1 MPSAYYLWTF
11 AYAASAA
18 VLAAAAAWWVAPNAP
33 QGMLISAMS
42 AATLVIAARNSYADR
57 RELRVRLEYDRA
69 QTWPIQVW
77 VFNHGKLPNRAKRV
91 GVAKE
96 PDGAPMVSVH
106 WSAPWGPA
114 EGYDIPHGHEAHYGG
129 TLDDVWTAIGNE
141 VVAERLANFFLP
153 QWVFAEDPFGERAWQ
168 PMPPEL
174 VEDLERRWRETTG
187 RGPDAD

>member
-69 QTWPIQVW
+69 QKWPIQVC
-77 VFNHGKLPNRAKRV
+77 VFNHGKLS
-91 GVAKE
+91 E
-96 PDGAPMVSVH
+96 PSETSGCREGARRGTDGECS
-106 WSAPWGPA
+106 
-114 EGYDIPHGHEAHYGG
+114 
-129 TLDDVWTAIGNE
+129 L
-141 VVAERLANFFLP
+141 
-153 QWVFAEDPFGERAWQ
+153 ERA
-168 PMPPEL
+168 
-174 VEDLERRWRETTG
+174 VG
-187 RGPDAD
+187 SRGGI